1 MAQTT
6 GETVVSVTIASSSQE
21 PAARFAKEDAIG
33 LGSSMIGGAFL
44 GASLGGLIGAGIG
57 LIAGI
62 LFSLLMTR
70 ARSSESL
77 E

>member
-6 GETVVSVTIASSSQE
+6 GETTVSVTIASSSQE
-21 PAARFAKEDAIG
+21 PAARSAKEDAIG

-44 GASLGGLIGAGIG
+44 GATLDGLIGAGIG

-62 LFSLLMTR
+62 LFSLLMTKS
-70 ARSSESL
+70 RSTETL
-77 E
+77 

>member
-1 MAQTT
+1 MAPTT
-6 GETVVSVTIASSSQE
+6 GETVVNVTIASSPQE

-44 GASLGGLIGAGIG
+44 GASLGGFIGAVIG

-62 LFSLLMTR
+62 LFSLLMTKS
-70 ARSSESL
+70 RSTETL
-77 E
+77 